1 MTVVGW
7 KRWQRWSWA
16 RVAVQKNWLG
26 RLDKPARPA
35 HPEKRPSQF
44 PHLTKSV
51 FKPAR
56 PILLLEF
63 AFSLRYLCFSCV
75 FRCSC
80 FRAVSLLSLIFVN
93 SSGHRLTYVISVW
106 ALRAL
111 SVCVVYANIIV
122 VSIWLYIQICYWKL
136 HVLGC
141 INLAGMIAKANNN
154 YPKGYTAKETT
165 FNFVGMAAKENI
177 NYLECYYH
185 LPSRKRQL
193 TWCCRCQGKD
203 HYLECYIKSTKQ

>member
-35 HPEKRPSQF
+35 HPEKRPSRF
-44 PHLTKSV
+44 PHLTKPV

-63 AFSLRYLCFSCV
+63 AFSLRYLYFSCV

-93 SSGHRLTYVISVW
+93 SSGHQLTYVISVLGFES
-106 ALRAL
+106 AFCMCCICKYNCSFHL
-111 SVCVVYANIIV
+111 IIYTNMLLKTAC
-122 VSIWLYIQICYWKL
+122 SWL
-136 HVLGC
+136 H
-141 INLAGMIAKANNN
+141 
-154 YPKGYTAKETT
+154 
-165 FNFVGMAAKENI
+165 
-177 NYLECYYH
+177 
-185 LPSRKRQL
+185 
-193 TWCCRCQGKD
+193 
-203 HYLECYIKSTKQ
+203 